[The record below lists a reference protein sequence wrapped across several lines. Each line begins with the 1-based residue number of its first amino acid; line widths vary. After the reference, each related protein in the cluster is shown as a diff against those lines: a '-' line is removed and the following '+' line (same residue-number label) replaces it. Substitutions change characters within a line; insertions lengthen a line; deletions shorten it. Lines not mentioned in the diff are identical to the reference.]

1 MRVINKYVVIDKVNE
16 QVETDFGLILSESD
30 VNDIRYKKGIVISPG
45 HMVDTVNAD
54 DVVMYDGS
62 AGYTVMVG
70 DRQLTV
76 IQERDIILV
85 E

>member
-30 VNDIRYKKGIVISPG
+30 VKGIRYKKGVVISPG
-45 HMVDTVNAD
+45 HMVDTVSEG

-62 AGYTVMVG
+62 AGYTVMVS